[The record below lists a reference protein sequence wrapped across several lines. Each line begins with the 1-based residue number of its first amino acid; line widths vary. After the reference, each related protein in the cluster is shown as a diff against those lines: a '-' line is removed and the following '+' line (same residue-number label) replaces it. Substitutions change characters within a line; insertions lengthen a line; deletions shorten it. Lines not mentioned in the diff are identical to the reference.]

1 MNTSLAGQTVL
12 VTRPSHQS
20 GTLCRYIEAAGGT
33 ALTIPALEIVP
44 LANAVERG
52 AELVADVARYDIII
66 FVSANAVEQAL
77 RLLAPAGLPATS
89 QLAAIG
95 SSTAAA
101 LEQAGYHDVV
111 SPSTQYDSD
120 GLLVTPLFQN
130 IAKHTVAIIRGKGGR
145 EYLSQKLREK
155 GAMVAQ
161 FELYQR
167 CLPESSREPLQ
178 QALSEEKISLVTAS
192 SNNGL
197 TNLLDLA
204 GRGGADKLRAL
215 PLVVL
220 SQRNR
225 DFALQQGFVAPIAVA
240 ERADDQA
247 IVQALINLSSETGFY
262 PGCQR

>member
-1 MNTSLAGQTVL
+1 MKTSLAGQTVL

-20 GTLCRYIEAAGGT
+20 GALCECIEAAGGT
-33 ALTIPALEIVP
+33 ALAIPALEIVP
-44 LANAVERG
+44 LASAFERG
-52 AELVADVARYDIII
+52 AELVAELAQYDVIV

-77 RLLAPAGLPATS
+77 MLSAPAGLPAAP

-95 SSTAAA
+95 LSTAAA
-101 LEQAGYHDVV
+101 LEQAGYQDVV
-111 SPSTQYDSD
+111 SPSAQYDSD
-120 GLLVTPLFQN
+120 GLLATPLFQD
-130 IAKHTVAIIRGKGGR
+130 IAKHTVAIIRGNGGR
-145 EYLSQKLREK
+145 EYLSQKLGEK
-155 GAMVAQ
+155 GAIVEQ

-178 QALSEEKISLVTAS
+178 QVLSEEVISLVTAS

-204 GRGGADKLRAL
+204 GRSGADKLRAL

-225 DFALQQGFVAPIAVA
+225 DFARQQGFVGPIAVA
-240 ERADDQA
+240 ERADDRA
-247 IVQALINLSSETGFY
+247 VVQALMNLGSETG
-262 PGCQR
+262 